1 MCSIK
6 HTSWP
11 RRTLESSSSTMT
23 FNPADV
29 YFLSAELNML
39 SGLTDSQIQLARNW
53 ISL

>member
-1 MCSIK
+1 MTTVNCREFFIE
-6 HTSWP
+6 
-11 RRTLESSSSTMT
+11 LT
-23 FNPADV
+23 FNLADV